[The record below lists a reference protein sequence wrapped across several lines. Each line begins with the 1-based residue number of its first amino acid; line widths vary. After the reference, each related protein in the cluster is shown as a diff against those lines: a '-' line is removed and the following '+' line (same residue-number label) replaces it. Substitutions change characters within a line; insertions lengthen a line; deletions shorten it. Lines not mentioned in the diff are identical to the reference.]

1 MMSEITL
8 RDYID
13 TRISSIESSILGLK
27 EYIIQHFEL
36 NDKAVK
42 LANESMLTRLES
54 MNEFRAQI
62 REERV
67 NLATKDDVV
76 TTYDKLNARLCPLEQ
91 AKAFSSGKMWMVM
104 VIFAAIPT
112 VLALIALFR

>member
-1 MMSEITL
+1 MSDVPL

-13 TRISSIESSILGLK
+13 TRIGAVQFDIASLK
-27 EYIIQHFEL
+27 DYMQQHFEMDDRAL
-36 NDKAVK
+36 Q
-42 LANESMLTRLES
+42 LANDAMLARLES

-67 NLATKDDVV
+67 NLATKEDIINCHDR
-76 TTYDKLNARLCPLEQ
+76 LNARICPLEE

-104 VIFAAIPT
+104 VLFAAVPT

>member
-1 MMSEITL
+1 MTDVSL

-13 TRISSIESSILGLK
+13 ARIGAVQGSVDDLK
-27 EYIIQHFEL
+27 DYFIQHFDL

-76 TTYDKLNARLCPLEQ
+76 STYDKLNARVCPLEESR
-91 AKAFSSGKMWMVM
+91 AFSSGKMWMVM
-104 VIFAAIPT
+104 AIFAAIPT
-112 VLALIALFR
+112 ALALIALFL